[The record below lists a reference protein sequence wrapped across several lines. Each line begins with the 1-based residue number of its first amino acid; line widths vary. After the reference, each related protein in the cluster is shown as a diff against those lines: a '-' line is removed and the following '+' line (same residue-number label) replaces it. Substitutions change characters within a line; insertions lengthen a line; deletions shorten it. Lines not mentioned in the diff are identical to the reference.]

1 MGVWAYGGVWR
12 WEGEGEGTYLSFE
25 AVEHGSLDLGV
36 GAELFRLARDAKSLG
51 HLGELIRLGGM
62 GWGRMGLYGEG
73 RSGTE
78 RDGAGR
84 SGEGWDG
91 MGRGGLGWNG
101 DGMGRCGR
109 TRYGATLHWATQ
121 TARSIE
127 SSPNEQTPP
136 ASTLTNGDELYVVFI
151 FSRAMYSPPYAQKA
165 GGGSSH

>member
-1 MGVWAYGGVWR
+1 M
-12 WEGEGEGTYLSFE
+12 SFE

-84 SGEGWDG
+84 GGAGAGESDHLTWWLL
-91 MGRGGLGWNG
+91 GGNF
-101 DGMGRCGR
+101 
-109 TRYGATLHWATQ
+109 GACVW
-121 TARSIE
+121 
-127 SSPNEQTPP
+127 
-136 ASTLTNGDELYVVFI
+136 
-151 FSRAMYSPPYAQKA
+151 
-165 GGGSSH
+165 GGG

>member
-84 SGEGWDG
+84 DGMAWDG
-91 MGRGGLGWNG
+91 VGWGGMEMGWGGAGGLGTVLPCTG
-101 DGMGRCGR
+101 QRRRRGPLSHLQMSRHHR
-109 TRYGATLHWATQ
+109 
-121 TARSIE
+121 
-127 SSPNEQTPP
+127 PP
-136 ASTLTNGDELYVVFI
+136 
-151 FSRAMYSPPYAQKA
+151 R
-165 GGGSSH
+165 